1 MIPCF
6 ADRYSKEESFH
17 NIMPTTVVMNGIS
30 IVDPNKIDQIDSS
43 IGVNANEINELGNTV
58 ADLTASVD
66 VLSSSLDE
74 VSGQQ
79 AQDASALSRQLTGTE
94 SALSTQSA
102 SETNQILSALST
114 VIENQN
120 IQGQIDEIKETKVNA
135 SSVATI
141 NGQSILNGGNIVISG
156 GDSVDLSGY
165 DTADQVD
172 AKIAAA
178 VADVSVDLSGYAQT
192 SDLENLATTQSVSN
206 LNDAINNVSS
216 NLSSNYS
223 TSVQTSSAISDAINE
238 FETGTTQMMFANLDS
253 STMSVYEFYHSN
265 PLPMDSYPC
274 VSFEFKED
282 KGYTEQTSCAVF
294 VDGHYEG
301 GGFDMHNTISI
312 AAQDMSIDDASLAE
326 KPIHVYVGGQI
337 GSGEELVVWD
347 GTQYVEP
354 GDEFLIDPSEYDIIW
369 QKQYIKTNS
378 VMREDDVNAKVQEA
392 KDEVAVLRTQVA
404 GIAQF
409 RTEIV
414 NQLPQVGEYGVIYMV
429 PKALEEQTEDDLYNE
444 YLWNGS
450 TFDFIGAPS
459 IDLSDYAKTEDLA
472 GFQTASDVNTAISTA
487 MSSALKMWRGTQA
500 QYDAILV
507 KDPDTLYIV
516 SD

>member
-1 MIPCF
+1 
-6 ADRYSKEESFH
+6 
-17 NIMPTTVVMNGIS
+17 MPTTVVMNGIS

-74 VSGQQ
+74 VSDQQ

-120 IQGQIDEIKETKVNA
+120 IQGQIDVINETKVDA
-135 SSVATI
+135 SSLATI

-156 GDSVDLSGY
+156 GESVDLTGY
-165 DTADQVD
+165 ATDASVAEAISEAVAGIEPVDLSDYSTTTEIRAQLDPIESSVSDLSQSVTNINSDLAENYYNKSSAQVMVNGMLNATKSVFQEDPDGNMLSVSIDPSMVSSSMYVKIMKASNNAVLFLGLRDDLGVDENYMLAERDYDEETGNVLPEDYIVTYGEDPNALNPNDGAITIRVGKFVDVPNPYLKNDDVD
-172 AKIAAA
+172 AKDASVLAAA
-178 VADVSVDLSGYAQT
+178 RA
-192 SDLENLATTQSVSN
+192 EIAT
-206 LNDAINNVSS
+206 
-216 NLSSNYS
+216 
-223 TSVQTSSAISDAINE
+223 
-238 FETGTTQMMFANLDS
+238 
-253 STMSVYEFYHSN
+253 
-265 PLPMDSYPC
+265 
-274 VSFEFKED
+274 
-282 KGYTEQTSCAVF
+282 
-294 VDGHYEG
+294 
-301 GGFDMHNTISI
+301 
-312 AAQDMSIDDASLAE
+312 
-326 KPIHVYVGGQI
+326 
-337 GSGEELVVWD
+337 
-347 GTQYVEP
+347 
-354 GDEFLIDPSEYDIIW
+354 
-369 QKQYIKTNS
+369 
-378 VMREDDVNAKVQEA
+378 
-392 KDEVAVLRTQVA
+392 LRTQVA

-459 IDLSDYAKTEDLA
+459 IDLSGYAKTEDLS
-472 GFQTASDVNTAISTA
+472 GFQTASDVSTAISTA
-487 MSSALKMWRGTQA
+487 MSSALKMWKGTQA
-500 QYDAILV
+500 QYDAIQV

>member
-1 MIPCF
+1 
-6 ADRYSKEESFH
+6 
-17 NIMPTTVVMNGIS
+17 MPTTVVMNGIS

-74 VSGQQ
+74 VSDQQ

-120 IQGQIDEIKETKVNA
+120 IQGQIDEINETKVDA

-156 GDSVDLSGY
+156 GESVDLTGY
-165 DTADQVD
+165 ATD
-172 AKIAAA
+172 ASVAEAISEA
-178 VADVSVDLSGYAQT
+178 VAGLEPVDLSDYSTAAEIRAQLDPIET
-192 SDLENLATTQSVSN
+192 GV
-206 LNDAINNVSS
+206 S
-216 NLSSNYS
+216 NLSSAVNTLDTNLSNNYYNKS
-223 TSVQTSSAISDAINE
+223 SVESMVNLVNSNIATTLNATKSEFRENADGHILGISVNPAMVHSPLYIQVLKVGNPDPAVYNSLWEILDGTEGYVPFERDLDKQTDEILPVE
-238 FETGTTQMMFANLDS
+238 FEVSYGNDPNAL
-253 STMSVYEFYHSN
+253 N
-265 PLPMDSYPC
+265 PNDGAIILRVGNYVEVPNPYLKND
-274 VSFEFKED
+274 D
-282 KGYTEQTSCAVF
+282 
-294 VDGHYEG
+294 VD
-301 GGFDMHNTISI
+301 
-312 AAQDMSIDDASLAE
+312 AKDASVLAAARAE
-326 KPIHVYVGGQI
+326 
-337 GSGEELVVWD
+337 
-347 GTQYVEP
+347 
-354 GDEFLIDPSEYDIIW
+354 ID
-369 QKQYIKTNS
+369 T
-378 VMREDDVNAKVQEA
+378 
-392 KDEVAVLRTQVA
+392 LRTQVA

-459 IDLSDYAKTEDLA
+459 IDLSDYAKTEDLT

-500 QYDAILV
+500 QYDAIQV

>member
-43 IGVNANEINELGNTV
+43 IGLNANEINELGNTV

-74 VSGQQ
+74 VSDQQ

-156 GDSVDLSGY
+156 GESVDLTGY
-165 DTADQVD
+165 ATD
-172 AKIAAA
+172 ASVAEAISEA
-178 VADVSVDLSGYAQT
+178 VAGLEPVDLSDYSTTAEIRAQLDPIE
-192 SDLENLATTQSVSN
+192 SSVT
-206 LNDAINNVSS
+206 
-216 NLSSNYS
+216 NLSSSVTKINSDIAENYYNK
-223 TSVQTSSAISDAINE
+223 SSAQVMVSDMLNATKSEFQADPDGDILGISANPSMVSSPLYVQILKASNNE
-238 FETGTTQMMFANLDS
+238 VLYSGLFQDITGAEVYTRAERDYDKETGDVLPEEYIVSYGNDPNAL
-253 STMSVYEFYHSN
+253 N
-265 PLPMDSYPC
+265 PNDGAIIIRVGKY
-274 VSFEFKED
+274 
-282 KGYTEQTSCAVF
+282 
-294 VDGHYEG
+294 VDVPNPYLKN
-301 GGFDMHNTISI
+301 D
-312 AAQDMSIDDASLAE
+312 DIDAKDASVLAAARAE
-326 KPIHVYVGGQI
+326 
-337 GSGEELVVWD
+337 
-347 GTQYVEP
+347 
-354 GDEFLIDPSEYDIIW
+354 ID
-369 QKQYIKTNS
+369 T
-378 VMREDDVNAKVQEA
+378 
-392 KDEVAVLRTQVA
+392 LRTQVA

-450 TFDFIGAPS
+450 GFDFIGAPS
-459 IDLSDYAKTEDLA
+459 IDLSGYAKTEDLS
-472 GFQTASDVNTAISTA
+472 GFQTASDVSTAISTA
-487 MSSALKMWRGTQA
+487 MSSALKMWKGTQA
-500 QYDAILV
+500 QYDAIQV

>member
-1 MIPCF
+1 
-6 ADRYSKEESFH
+6 
-17 NIMPTTVVMNGIS
+17 MPTTVVMNGIS

-74 VSGQQ
+74 VSDQQ

-120 IQGQIDEIKETKVNA
+120 IQGQIDEINETKVDA

-156 GDSVDLSGY
+156 GESVDLTGY
-165 DTADQVD
+165 ATD
-172 AKIAAA
+172 ASVAEAISEA
-178 VADVSVDLSGYAQT
+178 VAGLEPVDLSDYSTTAEIRAQLDPIESSVT
-192 SDLENLATTQSVSN
+192 NLSQSVTKVYS
-206 LNDAINNVSS
+206 DMAE
-216 NLSSNYS
+216 NYYNK
-223 TSVQTSSAISDAINE
+223 SSAQVMVNEMLQATKSEFQADPDGDILGISVNTDMVSLPVYVQILKASNNE
-238 FETGTTQMMFANLDS
+238 VLFSGL
-253 STMSVYEFYHSN
+253 
-265 PLPMDSYPC
+265 
-274 VSFEFKED
+274 KEHAD
-282 KGYTEQTSCAVF
+282 EGYTRAERDYDKNGDVLPEEYIVSYGNDPNALNPNDGAIIIRVGKY
-294 VDGHYEG
+294 VDVPNPYLKN
-301 GGFDMHNTISI
+301 D
-312 AAQDMSIDDASLAE
+312 DIDAKDASVLAAARAE
-326 KPIHVYVGGQI
+326 
-337 GSGEELVVWD
+337 
-347 GTQYVEP
+347 
-354 GDEFLIDPSEYDIIW
+354 ID
-369 QKQYIKTNS
+369 T
-378 VMREDDVNAKVQEA
+378 
-392 KDEVAVLRTQVA
+392 LRTQVA

-409 RTEIV
+409 RTQIV

-450 TFDFIGAPS
+450 GFDFIGAPS
-459 IDLSDYAKTEDLA
+459 IDLSDYAKTEDLT
-472 GFQTASDVNTAISTA
+472 GYQTASDVNTAISTA

-500 QYDAILV
+500 QYDAIQV